1 MASTRSK
8 TSSTISQDLKEYF
21 ENLIE
26 PLAKSTEI
34 NRLIQRLED
43 QEKKITELY
52 KENERKDERI
62 LQLESTVAL
71 KKHHMDILIEK
82 CDDVEQYTRRHSV
95 RINGIEGGNVKSED
109 IFEVLDK
116 CYNDSGLPFD
126 RNEINRAHRV
136 GKVKVDEETNRRTQS
151 IIVQYKSWD
160 ARCKLYQNR
169 PKKKPGIDRKFTVSL
184 DLTKRRL
191 NLLNDARN
199 EIVNY
204 PSVSYAFSDINCNI
218 VLKMANG
225 DFKHFNNGSG
235 FKALLK
241 NEKYVE
247 Y

>member
-1 MASTRSK
+1 MTGIYMNVI
-8 TSSTISQDLKEYF
+8 SS
-21 ENLIE
+21 
-26 PLAKSTEI
+26 P
-34 NRLIQRLED
+34 
-43 QEKKITELY
+43 
-52 KENERKDERI
+52 
-62 LQLESTVAL
+62 
-71 KKHHMDILIEK
+71 
-82 CDDVEQYTRRHSV
+82 
-95 RINGIEGGNVKSED
+95 GIEGGNVKSED

-116 CYNDSGLPFD
+116 CYNDLGLPFD
-126 RNEINRAHRV
+126 RNEINSAHRV

-160 ARCKLYQNR
+160 ARCKFYQNR

-191 NLLNDARN
+191 NLLN

-225 DFKHFNNGSG
+225 EFKHFNNGSG